1 MKIRTYKRLE
11 SGVYRVSIQTEDWSE
26 LDSGLMIK
34 FGEPEID
41 LGGNITDGGSIDFDL
56 DTSYARVMS
65 DSPFVAGFDSD
76 DYADAQ
82 DRAETWQDTI
92 ETRIQA
98 AVTTL
103 RSSSDG
109 FSGEE
114 ITEL

>member
-56 DTSYARVMS
+56 DTSY
-65 DSPFVAGFDSD
+65 SD